1 MSNKDELAGIIADE
15 LNKTFKHQK
24 VAYFLRDGEGSPT
37 DVTDWISTG
46 STMLD
51 LAISNKP
58 NGGVAVGRIT
68 ELNGLEGSGKSL
80 IGSHL
85 LASTQK
91 KDGIA
96 VYIDT
101 ESAVSPEFLDAI
113 GVDTESMLYV
123 HLETVEEVFETIE
136 TIITKIRE
144 SDNDKLVTILVDSL
158 AAASTKVE
166 MDADFDKDGWATA
179 KAIII
184 SKAMRKVTQM
194 VARQRVA
201 LVFTNQLRQ
210 KLGVM
215 FGDPWTTSG
224 GKALPFHAST
234 RVRFKN
240 MGQIKDSSKKNTIGI
255 KIKGQVI
262 KNRLGPPMRTAEFP
276 LYFDTGIDDYGSW
289 LTVMKEHKLLKQGG
303 AWYTIQHVDT
313 ETGEL
318 IKEYKFQSKEFE
330 TLMDETPE
338 LKEFCYNQICEA
350 CILKYD
356 SSELGI
362 DDVSETD
369 EVVDEL

>member
-1 MSNKDELAGIIADE
+1 MSEKDELAGIIADE
-15 LNKTFKHQK
+15 LNKQFKHQK
-24 VAYFLRDGEGSPT
+24 VAYFLEEDVNPT
-37 DVTDWISTG
+37 DVTDFISTG

-51 LAISNKP
+51 LAIANRP
-58 NGGVAVGRIT
+58 NGGVAVGKIT
-68 ELNGLEGSGKSL
+68 ELNGLEGSCKSL

-101 ESAVSPEFLDAI
+101 ESAVSQEFLRAI
-113 GVDTESMLYV
+113 GVDTKNMLYV
-123 HLETVEEVFETIE
+123 HLETVEEIFDTIE
-136 TIITKIRE
+136 TIVTKIRE
-144 SDNDKLVTILVDSL
+144 SNKDKLVTILVDSL

-194 VARQRVA
+194 IARQKVA

-224 GKALPFHAST
+224 GKALPFHSST

-240 MGQIKDSSKKNTIGI
+240 VGQIKDGSKNTIGI

-276 LYFDTGIDDYGSW
+276 LYFDTGIADFDSW
-289 LTVMKEHKLLKQGG
+289 LTVMKEHKICKVGG
-303 AWYTIQHVDT
+303 AWYTLQHCDL

-318 IKEYKFQSKEFE
+318 IKEYKFQSKDFE
-330 TLMDETPE
+330 ELMLTNSE
-338 LKEFCYNQICEA
+338 LKDFCYQQICEA

-356 SSELGI
+356 SKELGI
-362 DDVSETD
+362 DDVEETD

>member
-1 MSNKDELAGIIADE
+1 
-15 LNKTFKHQK
+15 
-24 VAYFLRDGEGSPT
+24 
-37 DVTDWISTG
+37 
-46 STMLD
+46 MLD
-51 LAISNKP
+51 LAISNRP
-58 NGGVAVGRIT
+58 NGGIGVGKIT

-85 LASTQK
+85 LASTQR

-101 ESAVSPEFLDAI
+101 ESAVSQEFLRAI
-113 GVDTESMLYV
+113 GVDTKKMLYV
-123 HLETVEEVFETIE
+123 HLETVEEIFDTIE
-136 TIITKIRE
+136 TIVTKIRE
-144 SDNDKLVTILVDSL
+144 SNKDKLVTILVDSL

-184 SKAMRKVTQM
+184 SKAMRKITQM
-194 VARQRVA
+194 IARQKVA

-224 GKALPFHAST
+224 GKALPFHSST

-240 MGQIKDSSKKNTIGI
+240 AGQIKDGSKNTIGI

-276 LYFDTGIDDYGSW
+276 LYFDKGIADFDSW
-289 LTVMKEHKLLKQGG
+289 LTVMKEHKICKVGG
-303 AWYTIQHVDT
+303 SWYTLPQIDT

-318 IKEYKFQSKEFE
+318 IKEHKFQSKDFE
-330 TLMDETPE
+330 ELMNTNDELRE
-338 LKEFCYNQICEA
+338 YCYSRICEA

-356 SSELGI
+356 SQELGI
-362 DDVSETD
+362 DDVEETD